1 MRLAHDEMKPF
12 LINMK
17 LIYQHG
23 VSHSKIKS
31 KMHSLFAIH
40 SSHYVV
46 EQIIRE
52 RARDME
58 FKDALHKIGFEEIAK
73 RVNEK
78 QNIRET

>member
-1 MRLAHDEMKPF
+1 
-12 LINMK
+12 
-17 LIYQHG
+17 
-23 VSHSKIKS
+23 
-31 KMHSLFAIH
+31 MHSLFAIH